1 MFVTAHSSGSI
12 MMSVLG
18 TTAKGCLPTLGHRL
32 LPRAS
37 NKGFSFSVYLSSL
50 TVGVVW
56 CLELTVL

>member
-1 MFVTAHSSGSI
+1 MVGTGRSSGSI

-32 LPRAS
+32 LPRVS
-37 NKGFSFSVYLSSL
+37 DKGFSFSVYLSWL

-56 CLELTVL
+56 RLELTVL